1 MAREA
6 SVGRPGVDEHP
17 APPGPARSRSFVTYA
32 AAAVVSEVAMTS
44 RSRSGGSFAARTC
57 IALARAA
64 TVIPHQGQRQRH
76 GPQRLHQ
83 VGAGPFADDLEQHP
97 PGHARDDLVAE
108 IGAGG
113 CLGDVHEG
121 CHGTDLPGDQLT
133 FTSPIQVHA
142 GRGELL
148 REHVDLAV
156 EPPTPGHVASLPS
169 LTDTPPDRGGGGVPA
184 ANAQTGSIVGR
195 GPTPPSPAGCYAC
208 HSL

>member
-17 APPGPARSRSFVTYA
+17 APPGPARSRSFVTYT

-64 TVIPHQGQRQRH
+64 TVIPHQGQGQRQRH

-195 GPTPPSPAGCYAC
+195 GPRRR
-208 HSL
+208 

>member
-17 APPGPARSRSFVTYA
+17 APPGPARSRSFVTYT

-108 IGAGG
+108 M
-113 CLGDVHEG
+113 
-121 CHGTDLPGDQLT
+121 
-133 FTSPIQVHA
+133 
-142 GRGELL
+142 R
-148 REHVDLAV
+148 
-156 EPPTPGHVASLPS
+156 
-169 LTDTPPDRGGGGVPA
+169 
-184 ANAQTGSIVGR
+184 
-195 GPTPPSPAGCYAC
+195 
-208 HSL
+208 

>member
-17 APPGPARSRSFVTYA
+17 APPGPARSLSFVTYT

-64 TVIPHQGQRQRH
+64 TVIPHQGQGQRQRH

-108 IGAGG
+108 M
-113 CLGDVHEG
+113 
-121 CHGTDLPGDQLT
+121 
-133 FTSPIQVHA
+133 
-142 GRGELL
+142 R
-148 REHVDLAV
+148 
-156 EPPTPGHVASLPS
+156 
-169 LTDTPPDRGGGGVPA
+169 
-184 ANAQTGSIVGR
+184 
-195 GPTPPSPAGCYAC
+195 
-208 HSL
+208 